1 MKINNKHTDTVMV
14 MVVVM
19 TLILILVMIIHV
31 IIDSS
36 NIHILRNYFM

>member
-1 MKINNKHTDTVMV
+1 MV

-19 TLILILVMIIHV
+19 ILILIMIIHV
-31 IIDSS
+31 ISDSS